1 MTLSNPLL
9 VISITLI
16 LSRANRFIVIVVSS
30 LSLILSITAFS
41 QNSVPSSQQTT
52 EGMHSILS
60 EDDVL
65 GVTLI
70 LDLHYASYDE
80 ADLLMHLLLP
90 QNTITDRP
98 IPIIIYLPGS
108 AWFKQNLGDSIPQ
121 IMKFVEQ
128 SGYAAAI
135 VGYRPSTV
143 AKSPAQL
150 MDIKSSIRY
159 LRANADAYN
168 IDSDRIAIWGTS
180 SGGHIAS
187 LVGLTE
193 GIEKFETKD
202 NGEES
207 SGVKAVINFFGPT
220 DFLRMDDFPSAI
232 AHNEAT
238 SPESSVIGGPIQDP
252 NNRGKVDEYN
262 PLSYISEDKEYP
274 PFLIMHGDSD
284 HLVPFNQ
291 SLILYEALRDSD
303 HSAEFYKLLGAGH
316 GNRFFTQQTLRIVL
330 DFLNLH
336 FKQ

>member
-1 MTLSNPLL
+1 
-9 VISITLI
+9 
-16 LSRANRFIVIVVSS
+16 
-30 LSLILSITAFS
+30 
-41 QNSVPSSQQTT
+41 
-52 EGMHSILS
+52 
-60 EDDVL
+60 
-65 GVTLI
+65 
-70 LDLHYASYDE
+70 
-80 ADLLMHLLLP
+80 
-90 QNTITDRP
+90 
-98 IPIIIYLPGS
+98 
-108 AWFKQNLGDSIPQ
+108 
-121 IMKFVEQ
+121 
-128 SGYAAAI
+128 
-135 VGYRPSTV
+135 
-143 AKSPAQL
+143 

-168 IDSDRIAIWGTS
+168 IDPDRIAIWGTS

-193 GIEKFETKD
+193 GIERFETKD

-207 SGVKAVINFFGPT
+207 SSVKAVINFFGPT

-232 AHNEAT
+232 AHNEAS

-252 NNRGKVDEYN
+252 KNKSKVDEYN

-291 SLILYEALRDSD
+291 SLILYEALRDAN

-316 GNRFFTQQTLRIVL
+316 GNRFFTQQTMQIVL

>member
-1 MTLSNPLL
+1 
-9 VISITLI
+9 
-16 LSRANRFIVIVVSS
+16 
-30 LSLILSITAFS
+30 
-41 QNSVPSSQQTT
+41 
-52 EGMHSILS
+52 MHSILS

-65 GVTLI
+65 GVNLT
-70 LDLHYASYDE
+70 LDLNYASYDE
-80 ADLLMHLLLP
+80 TNLLMHLLLP
-90 QNTITDRP
+90 QNELTDKP
-98 IPIIIYLPGS
+98 IPIIIYVPGS
-108 AWFKQNLGDSIPQ
+108 AWFKQNLGGSIPL

-168 IDSDRIAIWGTS
+168 IDPSRVAIWGTS

-193 GIEKFETKD
+193 GIERFETKD
-202 NGEES
+202 NREES
-207 SGVKAVINFFGPT
+207 SSVKAVINFFGPT

-232 AHNEAT
+232 AHNEAS

-252 NNRGKVDEYN
+252 KNKSKVDEYN
-262 PLSYISEDKEYP
+262 PLSYILEDKEYP

-291 SLILYEALRDSD
+291 SLILYEALRDAN

-316 GNRFFTQQTLRIVL
+316 GNRFFTQQTMRIVL

-336 FKQ
+336 FRQ

>member
-1 MTLSNPLL
+1 
-9 VISITLI
+9 
-16 LSRANRFIVIVVSS
+16 
-30 LSLILSITAFS
+30 
-41 QNSVPSSQQTT
+41 
-52 EGMHSILS
+52 MHSILS

-65 GVTLI
+65 GVNLT
-70 LDLHYASYDE
+70 LDLNYASYDE
-80 ADLLMHLLLP
+80 TNLLMHLLLP
-90 QNTITDRP
+90 QNELTDKP
-98 IPIIIYLPGS
+98 IPIIIYVPGS
-108 AWFKQNLGDSIPQ
+108 AWFKQNLGGSIPQ

-168 IDSDRIAIWGTS
+168 IDPNRVAIWGTS

-187 LVGLTE
+187 LVGLSE
-193 GIEKFETKD
+193 GIERFETKD
-202 NGEES
+202 NREES
-207 SGVKAVINFFGPT
+207 SSVKAVINFFGPT

-232 AHNEAT
+232 AHNEAS

-252 NNRGKVDEYN
+252 KNKSKVDEYN
-262 PLSYISEDKEYP
+262 PLSYILEDKEYP

-291 SLILYEALRDSD
+291 SLILYEALRDAN

-316 GNRFFTQQTLRIVL
+316 GNRFFTQQTMQIVL

>member
-1 MTLSNPLL
+1 
-9 VISITLI
+9 
-16 LSRANRFIVIVVSS
+16 
-30 LSLILSITAFS
+30 
-41 QNSVPSSQQTT
+41 
-52 EGMHSILS
+52 
-60 EDDVL
+60 
-65 GVTLI
+65 
-70 LDLHYASYDE
+70 
-80 ADLLMHLLLP
+80 MHLLLP
-90 QNTITDRP
+90 QNELTDKP
-98 IPIIIYLPGS
+98 IPIIIYVPGS
-108 AWFKQNLGDSIPQ
+108 AWFKQNLGGSIPQ

-168 IDSDRIAIWGTS
+168 IDPSRVAIWGTS

-193 GIEKFETKD
+193 GIERFETKD
-202 NGEES
+202 NREES
-207 SGVKAVINFFGPT
+207 SSVKAVINFFGPT

-232 AHNEAT
+232 AHNEAS

-252 NNRGKVDEYN
+252 KNKSKVDEYN
-262 PLSYISEDKEYP
+262 PLSYILEDKEYP

-291 SLILYEALRDSD
+291 SLILYEALRDAN

-316 GNRFFTQQTLRIVL
+316 GNRFFTQQTMQIVL

>member
-1 MTLSNPLL
+1 MDANTA
-9 VISITLI
+9 
-16 LSRANRFIVIVVSS
+16 RANRFIVIIACS
-30 LSLILSITAFS
+30 LSLIVSITAFP

-52 EGMHSILS
+52 EGMRSIFS

-65 GVTLI
+65 GVNLT
-70 LDLHYASYDE
+70 LDLNYASYDQTN
-80 ADLLMHLLLP
+80 LLMHLLLP
-90 QNTITDRP
+90 QNELADKP
-98 IPIIIYLPGS
+98 IPIIIYVPGS
-108 AWFKQNLGDSIPQ
+108 AWFKQNLGGSIPQ

-168 IDSDRIAIWGTS
+168 IDPDRIAIWGTS

-187 LVGLTE
+187 LVGLSE
-193 GIEKFETKD
+193 GIERFETKD
-202 NGEES
+202 NREES
-207 SGVKAVINFFGPT
+207 SSVKAVINFFGPT
-220 DFLRMDDFPSAI
+220 DFLRMDDIPSAI
-232 AHNEAT
+232 AHNEAS

-252 NNRGKVDEYN
+252 KIKSKVDEYN
-262 PLSYISEDKEYP
+262 PLSYILEDKEYP

-291 SLILYEALRDSD
+291 SLILYEALRDAN

-316 GNRFFTQQTLRIVL
+316 GKRFFTQQTMQIVL

>member
-1 MTLSNPLL
+1 MNANN
-9 VISITLI
+9 
-16 LSRANRFIVIVVSS
+16 SRINGFIVIVAYS
-30 LSLILSITAFS
+30 LSVIVSTTAFS

-52 EGMHSILS
+52 EGMHSIFS
-60 EDDVL
+60 EDDIL

-70 LDLHYASYDE
+70 LDVNYTSYDE
-80 ADLLMHLLLP
+80 KDLFMHLLLP
-90 QNTITDRP
+90 QKKLSGKPTP
-98 IPIIIYLPGS
+98 ILVYVPGS
-108 AWFKQNLGDSIPQ
+108 AWFKQNLGGSIPQ

-159 LRANADAYN
+159 LRANADDYN
-168 IDSDRIAIWGTS
+168 IDPKRVAIWGTS

-193 GIEKFETKD
+193 GIEKFETED
-202 NGEES
+202 NGGENS
-207 SGVKAVINFFGPT
+207 SVTAVINFFGPT
-220 DFLRMDDFPSAI
+220 DFLRMDDFPSTI
-232 AHNEAT
+232 AHNDPS

-252 NNRGKVDEYN
+252 KNRSKVDEYN
-262 PLSYISEDKEYP
+262 PLNYISKDMEYP

-284 HLVPFNQ
+284 QLVPFNQ
-291 SLILYEALRDSD
+291 SLILYEALRDAD
-303 HSAEFYKLLGAGH
+303 HNAEFYKLLGAGH
-316 GNRFFTQQTLRIVL
+316 GNRFFTHQTMRIVL

-336 FKQ
+336 FEQ

>member
-1 MTLSNPLL
+1 MDANT
-9 VISITLI
+9 
-16 LSRANRFIVIVVSS
+16 SRANRFIVIIACS
-30 LSLILSITAFS
+30 LSLIVSITAFP

-52 EGMHSILS
+52 EGMHSIFS

-65 GVTLI
+65 GVNLT
-70 LDLHYASYDE
+70 LDLNYASYDE
-80 ADLLMHLLLP
+80 TNLLMHLLLP
-90 QNTITDRP
+90 QNELTDKP
-98 IPIIIYLPGS
+98 IPIIIYVPGS
-108 AWFKQNLGDSIPQ
+108 AWFKQNLGGSIPL

-168 IDSDRIAIWGTS
+168 IDPDRVAIWGTS

-193 GIEKFETKD
+193 GIERFETKD

-207 SGVKAVINFFGPT
+207 SSVKAVINFFGPT

-232 AHNEAT
+232 AHNEAS
-238 SPESSVIGGPIQDP
+238 SPESSVIGGAIQDP

-284 HLVPFNQ
+284 DLVPFNQ
-291 SLILYEALRDSD
+291 SLILYEALRDAN

-316 GNRFFTQQTLRIVL
+316 GNRFFTQQTMQIVL

>member
-1 MTLSNPLL
+1 MDANT
-9 VISITLI
+9 
-16 LSRANRFIVIVVSS
+16 SRANRFIVIIACS
-30 LSLILSITAFS
+30 LSLIVSITAFP

-52 EGMHSILS
+52 EGMRSILS
-60 EDDVL
+60 EDDLLDVNL
-65 GVTLI
+65 T
-70 LDLHYASYDE
+70 LDLNYASYDE
-80 ADLLMHLLLP
+80 TNLLMHLLLP
-90 QNTITDRP
+90 QNELTDKP
-98 IPIIIYLPGS
+98 IPIIIYVPGS
-108 AWFKQNLGDSIPQ
+108 AWFKQNLGGSIPL

-168 IDSDRIAIWGTS
+168 IDPDRVAIWGTS

-193 GIEKFETKD
+193 GIERFETKD

-207 SGVKAVINFFGPT
+207 SSVKAVINFFGPT

-232 AHNEAT
+232 AHNEAS

-252 NNRGKVDEYN
+252 KNKSKVDEYN
-262 PLSYISEDKEYP
+262 PLSYILEDKEYP

-291 SLILYEALRDSD
+291 SLILYEALRDAN

-316 GNRFFTQQTLRIVL
+316 GNRFFTQQTMQIVL

>member
-1 MTLSNPLL
+1 
-9 VISITLI
+9 
-16 LSRANRFIVIVVSS
+16 
-30 LSLILSITAFS
+30 
-41 QNSVPSSQQTT
+41 
-52 EGMHSILS
+52 MHSIFS

-65 GVTLI
+65 GVNLT
-70 LDLHYASYDE
+70 LDLNYASYDE
-80 ADLLMHLLLP
+80 TNLLMHLLLP
-90 QNTITDRP
+90 QNELTDKP
-98 IPIIIYLPGS
+98 IPIIIYVPGS
-108 AWFKQNLGDSIPQ
+108 AWFKQNLGGSIPL

-168 IDSDRIAIWGTS
+168 IDPDRVAIWGTS

-193 GIEKFETKD
+193 GIERFETKD
-202 NGEES
+202 NREES
-207 SGVKAVINFFGPT
+207 SSVKAVINFFGPT

-232 AHNEAT
+232 AHNEAS

-252 NNRGKVDEYN
+252 KNKSKVDEYN
-262 PLSYISEDKEYP
+262 PLSYILEDKEYP

-291 SLILYEALRDSD
+291 SLILYEALRDAN

-316 GNRFFTQQTLRIVL
+316 GNRFFTQQTMQIVL

>member
-1 MTLSNPLL
+1 MCNKIQLIAVCSTFL
-9 VISITLI
+9 VILATTTYSQ
-16 LSRANRFIVIVVSS
+16 SVVTASQETS
-30 LSLILSITAFS
+30 QGMLSIVSEGDT
-41 QNSVPSSQQTT
+41 PS
-52 EGMHSILS
+52 
-60 EDDVL
+60 
-65 GVTLI
+65 VTLI
-70 LDLHYASYDE
+70 TDIIYVRYGKT
-80 ADLLMHLLLP
+80 DLLMHLIMP
-90 QNTITDRP
+90 DQDPSAEP
-98 IPIIIYLPGS
+98 IPIVVYVPGS
-108 AWFKQNLGDSIPQ
+108 GWFKQNLGRSIPQ
-121 IMKFVEQ
+121 IIGFVEQ

-159 LRANADAYN
+159 LRANADSYN
-168 IDSDRIAIWGTS
+168 IDPERVAIWGTS

-193 GIEKFETKD
+193 GAEKFETKD

-207 SGVKAVINFFGPT
+207 SSVKVVINFFGPT

-232 AHNEAT
+232 AHNEPE

-252 NNRGKVDEYN
+252 NNRSKVDEYN

-291 SLILYEALRDSD
+291 SLILYEALKDAD

-316 GNRFFTQQTLRIVL
+316 GNRFFTQQTMGIVL
-330 DFLNLH
+330 DFLNRH

>member
-1 MTLSNPLL
+1 MCNKIQLITVCSTFL
-9 VISITLI
+9 VILATTAYSQ
-16 LSRANRFIVIVVSS
+16 SVVTASQETS
-30 LSLILSITAFS
+30 QGMLSIVSEGDT
-41 QNSVPSSQQTT
+41 PS
-52 EGMHSILS
+52 
-60 EDDVL
+60 
-65 GVTLI
+65 VTLI
-70 LDLHYASYDE
+70 TDITYARYGKT
-80 ADLLMHLLLP
+80 DLLMHLIMP
-90 QNTITDRP
+90 DQEPSAEP
-98 IPIIIYLPGS
+98 IPIVVYVPGS
-108 AWFKQNLGDSIPQ
+108 GWFEQNLGRSIPQ
-121 IMKFVEQ
+121 IIGFVEQ

-159 LRANADAYN
+159 LRANADSYN
-168 IDSDRIAIWGTS
+168 IDPERVAIWGTS

-193 GIEKFETKD
+193 GSEKFETKD
-202 NGEES
+202 NVEES
-207 SGVKAVINFFGPT
+207 SSVKVVINFFGPT

-232 AHNEAT
+232 AHNEPE

-252 NNRGKVDEYN
+252 NNRSKVDEYN

-291 SLILYEALRDSD
+291 SLILYEALRDAD
-303 HSAEFYKLLGAGH
+303 HSAKFYKLLGAGH
-316 GNRFFTQQTLRIVL
+316 GSRFFTPQTMGIVL

>member
-1 MTLSNPLL
+1 
-9 VISITLI
+9 
-16 LSRANRFIVIVVSS
+16 
-30 LSLILSITAFS
+30 
-41 QNSVPSSQQTT
+41 
-52 EGMHSILS
+52 MHSIFS

-65 GVTLI
+65 GVNLT
-70 LDLHYASYDE
+70 LDLNYASYDE
-80 ADLLMHLLLP
+80 TNLLMHLLLP
-90 QNTITDRP
+90 QNELTDKP
-98 IPIIIYLPGS
+98 IPIIIYVPGS
-108 AWFKQNLGDSIPQ
+108 AWFKQNLGGSIPQ

-168 IDSDRIAIWGTS
+168 IDPNRVAIWGTS

-193 GIEKFETKD
+193 GIERFETKD
-202 NGEES
+202 NREES
-207 SGVKAVINFFGPT
+207 SSVKAVINFFGPT

-232 AHNEAT
+232 AHNEAS

-252 NNRGKVDEYN
+252 KNKSKVDEYN
-262 PLSYISEDKEYP
+262 PLSYILEDKEYP

-291 SLILYEALRDSD
+291 SLILYEALRDAN

-316 GNRFFTQQTLRIVL
+316 GNRFFTQQTMQIVL

>member
-1 MTLSNPLL
+1 
-9 VISITLI
+9 
-16 LSRANRFIVIVVSS
+16 
-30 LSLILSITAFS
+30 
-41 QNSVPSSQQTT
+41 
-52 EGMHSILS
+52 MHSIFS

-65 GVTLI
+65 GVNLT
-70 LDLHYASYDE
+70 LDLNYASYDE
-80 ADLLMHLLLP
+80 TNLLMHLLLP
-90 QNTITDRP
+90 QNELTDKP
-98 IPIIIYLPGS
+98 IPIIIYVPGS
-108 AWFKQNLGDSIPQ
+108 AWFKQNLGGSIPQ

-159 LRANADAYN
+159 LRANADGYN
-168 IDSDRIAIWGTS
+168 IDPDRVAIWGTS

-193 GIEKFETKD
+193 GIERFETKD
-202 NGEES
+202 NREES
-207 SGVKAVINFFGPT
+207 SSVKAVINFFGPT

-232 AHNEAT
+232 AHNEAS

-252 NNRGKVDEYN
+252 KNKSKVDEYN
-262 PLSYISEDKEYP
+262 PLSYILEDKEYP

-291 SLILYEALRDSD
+291 SLILYEALRDAN

-316 GNRFFTQQTLRIVL
+316 GNRFFTQQTMQIVL

>member
-1 MTLSNPLL
+1 
-9 VISITLI
+9 
-16 LSRANRFIVIVVSS
+16 
-30 LSLILSITAFS
+30 
-41 QNSVPSSQQTT
+41 
-52 EGMHSILS
+52 MHSIFS

-65 GVTLI
+65 GVNLT
-70 LDLHYASYDE
+70 LDLNYASYDE
-80 ADLLMHLLLP
+80 TNLLMHLLLP
-90 QNTITDRP
+90 QNELADKP
-98 IPIIIYLPGS
+98 IPIIIYVPGS
-108 AWFKQNLGDSIPQ
+108 AWFKQNLGGSIPL

-168 IDSDRIAIWGTS
+168 IDPDRVAIWGTS

-193 GIEKFETKD
+193 GIERFETKD
-202 NGEES
+202 NREES
-207 SGVKAVINFFGPT
+207 SSVKAVINFFGPT

-232 AHNEAT
+232 AHNEAS

-252 NNRGKVDEYN
+252 KNKSKVDEYN
-262 PLSYISEDKEYP
+262 PLSYILEDKEYP

-291 SLILYEALRDSD
+291 SLILYEALRDAN

-316 GNRFFTQQTLRIVL
+316 GNRFFTQQTMQIVL

>member
-1 MTLSNPLL
+1 MDANT
-9 VISITLI
+9 
-16 LSRANRFIVIVVSS
+16 SRANRFIVIIACS
-30 LSLILSITAFS
+30 LSLIISITAFP

-52 EGMHSILS
+52 EGMHSIFS
-60 EDDVL
+60 VDAVL
-65 GVTLI
+65 GVDLT
-70 LDLHYASYDE
+70 LDLNYASYDE
-80 ADLLMHLLLP
+80 TNLLMHLLLP
-90 QNTITDRP
+90 QNELTDKP
-98 IPIIIYLPGS
+98 IPIIIYVPGS
-108 AWFKQNLGDSIPQ
+108 AWFKQNLGGSIPL

-168 IDSDRIAIWGTS
+168 IDPDRVAIWGTS

-193 GIEKFETKD
+193 GIERFETKD
-202 NGEES
+202 NREES
-207 SGVKAVINFFGPT
+207 SSVKAVINFFGPT

-232 AHNEAT
+232 AHNEAS

-252 NNRGKVDEYN
+252 KNKSKVDEYN
-262 PLSYISEDKEYP
+262 PLSYILEDKEYP

-291 SLILYEALRDSD
+291 SLILYEALRDAN

-316 GNRFFTQQTLRIVL
+316 GNRFFTQQTMQIVL

>member
-1 MTLSNPLL
+1 MNANT
-9 VISITLI
+9 
-16 LSRANRFIVIVVSS
+16 SRANRFIVIIACS
-30 LSLILSITAFS
+30 LSLIISITAFP

-52 EGMHSILS
+52 EGMHTILS

-65 GVTLI
+65 SVNLT
-70 LDLHYASYDE
+70 LDLNYASYDE
-80 ADLLMHLLLP
+80 TNLLMHLLLP
-90 QNTITDRP
+90 QNELTDKP
-98 IPIIIYLPGS
+98 IPIIIYVPGS
-108 AWFKQNLGDSIPQ
+108 AWFKQNLGGSIPL

-168 IDSDRIAIWGTS
+168 IDPDRVAIWGTS

-193 GIEKFETKD
+193 GIERFETKD

-207 SGVKAVINFFGPT
+207 SSVKAVINFFGPT

-232 AHNEAT
+232 AHNEAS

-252 NNRGKVDEYN
+252 KNKSKVDEYN

-291 SLILYEALRDSD
+291 SLILYEALRDAN

-316 GNRFFTQQTLRIVL
+316 GNRFFTQQTMQIVL

>member
-1 MTLSNPLL
+1 
-9 VISITLI
+9 
-16 LSRANRFIVIVVSS
+16 
-30 LSLILSITAFS
+30 
-41 QNSVPSSQQTT
+41 
-52 EGMHSILS
+52 MHSIFS

-65 GVTLI
+65 GVNLT
-70 LDLHYASYDE
+70 LDLNYASYDE
-80 ADLLMHLLLP
+80 TNLLMHLLLP
-90 QNTITDRP
+90 QNELTDKP
-98 IPIIIYLPGS
+98 IPIIIYVPGS
-108 AWFKQNLGDSIPQ
+108 AWFKQNLGGSIPQ

-168 IDSDRIAIWGTS
+168 IDPDRVAIWGTS

-193 GIEKFETKD
+193 GIERFETKD
-202 NGEES
+202 NREES
-207 SGVKAVINFFGPT
+207 SSVKAVINFFGPT

-232 AHNEAT
+232 AHNEAS

-252 NNRGKVDEYN
+252 KNKSKVDEYN
-262 PLSYISEDKEYP
+262 PLSYILEDKEYP

-291 SLILYEALRDSD
+291 SLILYEALRDAN

-316 GNRFFTQQTLRIVL
+316 GNRFFTQQTMQIVL

>member
-1 MTLSNPLL
+1 MDANT
-9 VISITLI
+9 
-16 LSRANRFIVIVVSS
+16 SRANRFIVIIACS
-30 LSLILSITAFS
+30 LSLIVSITAFP

-52 EGMHSILS
+52 EGMHSIFS

-65 GVTLI
+65 GVNLT
-70 LDLHYASYDE
+70 LDLNYASYDE
-80 ADLLMHLLLP
+80 TNLLMHLLLP
-90 QNTITDRP
+90 QNELTDKP
-98 IPIIIYLPGS
+98 IPIIIYVPGS
-108 AWFKQNLGDSIPQ
+108 AWFKQNLGGSIPL

-168 IDSDRIAIWGTS
+168 IDPDRVAIWGTS

-193 GIEKFETKD
+193 GIERFETKD

-207 SGVKAVINFFGPT
+207 SSVKAVINFFGPT

-232 AHNEAT
+232 AHNEAHHL
-238 SPESSVIGGPIQDP
+238 
-252 NNRGKVDEYN
+252 N
-262 PLSYISEDKEYP
+262 P
-274 PFLIMHGDSD
+274 
-284 HLVPFNQ
+284 Q
-291 SLILYEALRDSD
+291 
-303 HSAEFYKLLGAGH
+303 
-316 GNRFFTQQTLRIVL
+316 
-330 DFLNLH
+330 
-336 FKQ
+336 

>member
-1 MTLSNPLL
+1 
-9 VISITLI
+9 
-16 LSRANRFIVIVVSS
+16 
-30 LSLILSITAFS
+30 
-41 QNSVPSSQQTT
+41 
-52 EGMHSILS
+52 MHSIFS

-65 GVTLI
+65 GVNLT
-70 LDLHYASYDE
+70 LDLNYASYDE
-80 ADLLMHLLLP
+80 TNLLMHLLLP
-90 QNTITDRP
+90 QNELTDKP
-98 IPIIIYLPGS
+98 IPIIIYVPGS
-108 AWFKQNLGDSIPQ
+108 AWFKQNLGGSIPL

-168 IDSDRIAIWGTS
+168 IDPDRVAIWGTS

-193 GIEKFETKD
+193 GIERFETED

-207 SGVKAVINFFGPT
+207 SSVKAVINFFGPT

-232 AHNEAT
+232 AHNEAS

-252 NNRGKVDEYN
+252 KNRSKVDEYN
-262 PLSYISEDKEYP
+262 PLSYILEDKEYP

-291 SLILYEALRDSD
+291 SLILYEALRDAN

-316 GNRFFTQQTLRIVL
+316 GNRFFTQQTMQIVL

>member
-1 MTLSNPLL
+1 
-9 VISITLI
+9 
-16 LSRANRFIVIVVSS
+16 
-30 LSLILSITAFS
+30 
-41 QNSVPSSQQTT
+41 
-52 EGMHSILS
+52 MHSIFS

-65 GVTLI
+65 GVNLT
-70 LDLHYASYDE
+70 LDLNYASYDE
-80 ADLLMHLLLP
+80 TNLLMHLLLP
-90 QNTITDRP
+90 QNELTDKP
-98 IPIIIYLPGS
+98 IPIIIYVPGS
-108 AWFKQNLGDSIPQ
+108 AWFKQNLGGSIPL
-121 IMKFVEQ
+121 IIKFVEQ
-128 SGYAAAI
+128 SRYAVAI

-168 IDSDRIAIWGTS
+168 IDPDRVAIWGTS

-193 GIEKFETKD
+193 GIERFETKD
-202 NGEES
+202 NVEES
-207 SGVKAVINFFGPT
+207 SSVKAVINFFGPT

-232 AHNEAT
+232 AHNEAS

-252 NNRGKVDEYN
+252 KNKSKVDEYN
-262 PLSYISEDKEYP
+262 PLSYILKDKEYP

-284 HLVPFNQ
+284 DLVPFNQ
-291 SLILYEALRDSD
+291 SLILYQALRNAN

-316 GNRFFTQQTLRIVL
+316 GNRFFTQQTMQIVL

>member
-1 MTLSNPLL
+1 
-9 VISITLI
+9 
-16 LSRANRFIVIVVSS
+16 
-30 LSLILSITAFS
+30 
-41 QNSVPSSQQTT
+41 
-52 EGMHSILS
+52 MHSIFS

-65 GVTLI
+65 GVNLT
-70 LDLHYASYDE
+70 LDLNYASYDE
-80 ADLLMHLLLP
+80 TNLLMHLLLP
-90 QNTITDRP
+90 QNELTDKP
-98 IPIIIYLPGS
+98 IPIIIYVPGS
-108 AWFKQNLGDSIPQ
+108 AWFKQNLGGSIPQ

-168 IDSDRIAIWGTS
+168 IDPRRVAIWGTS

-193 GIEKFETKD
+193 GIERFETKD
-202 NGEES
+202 NREES
-207 SGVKAVINFFGPT
+207 SSVKAVINFFGPT

-232 AHNEAT
+232 AHNEAS

-252 NNRGKVDEYN
+252 KNKSKVDEYN
-262 PLSYISEDKEYP
+262 PLSYILEDKEYP

-291 SLILYEALRDSD
+291 SLILYEALRDAN

-316 GNRFFTQQTLRIVL
+316 GNRFFTQQTMQIVL

>member
-1 MTLSNPLL
+1 
-9 VISITLI
+9 
-16 LSRANRFIVIVVSS
+16 
-30 LSLILSITAFS
+30 
-41 QNSVPSSQQTT
+41 
-52 EGMHSILS
+52 MHSIFS

-65 GVTLI
+65 GVNLTLG
-70 LDLHYASYDE
+70 LNYASYDE
-80 ADLLMHLLLP
+80 TNLLMHLLLP
-90 QNTITDRP
+90 QNEFTDKP
-98 IPIIIYLPGS
+98 IPIIIYVPGS
-108 AWFKQNLGDSIPQ
+108 AWFKQNLGGSIPRV
-121 IMKFVEQ
+121 MKFVEQ

-159 LRANADAYN
+159 LRANANAYN
-168 IDSDRIAIWGTS
+168 IDPDRVVIWGTS

-193 GIEKFETKD
+193 GIERFETKE

-207 SGVKAVINFFGPT
+207 SSVKAVINFFGPT
-220 DFLRMDDFPSAI
+220 DFLRMDDFPSTI
-232 AHNEAT
+232 THNEAS

-252 NNRGKVDEYN
+252 NNRSKVDEYN

-291 SLILYEALRDSD
+291 SLILYEALRDAN

-316 GNRFFTQQTLRIVL
+316 GDRFFTQQTMRIVL